1 VSTGEVFRHVNSSAF
16 VCTGCDVRA
25 GARTQLRPCARGS
38 VVGALCCALP
48 AVRLRAAVRRA
59 RLPRLAEC
67 LVIENTCDAPL
78 RGRRSLIGLTY
89 TSLVGSSTVYY
100 MW

>member
-1 VSTGEVFRHVNSSAF
+1 MSTGEVFRHVNSSAF

-25 GARTQLRPCARGS
+25 RARTQLRPCARGS
-38 VVGALCCALP
+38 VVGALWRCALP
-48 AVRLRAAVRRA
+48 AVVRAAVRRA